1 MTTSLISD
9 RLVLLDRDDA
19 GVGHL
24 RLNRPDASNGM
35 NIEFL
40 QDFHDALVLINRTP
54 EIRSVVITGEGK
66 NFCAG
71 GDVKTFAQQGESLP
85 AYLREAT
92 DWLQKCSQS
101 VRQLDAP
108 VIAAVH
114 GFAAGGGGFG
124 LVCAA
129 DLVVAAESAKFMTG
143 ATRVAM
149 VPDFGTTALLPQLV
163 GMRAAMELV
172 LTNRVLS
179 ASEAKE
185 LGIINEVIADAEL
198 LPRAFGLATAI
209 AEGSFAANAA
219 AKHLM
224 WEGIGSAIDT
234 QLAIEARTVSALGGT
249 ADAREGL
256 AAVIERRPP
265 TFDR

>member
-1 MTTSLISD
+1 
-9 RLVLLDRDDA
+9 
-19 GVGHL
+19 
-24 RLNRPDASNGM
+24 
-35 NIEFL
+35 
-40 QDFHDALVLINRTP
+40 
-54 EIRSVVITGEGK
+54 
-66 NFCAG
+66 
-71 GDVKTFAQQGESLP
+71 
-85 AYLREAT
+85 
-92 DWLQKCSQS
+92 
-101 VRQLDAP
+101 
-108 VIAAVH
+108 
-114 GFAAGGGGFG
+114 
-124 LVCAA
+124 
-129 DLVVAAESAKFMTG
+129 MTG